1 MKLTAHDWKIL
12 RLPLGIFGTVMILA
26 TLMTGFA
33 SKTQTEAFQ
42 ALQTQNGQL
51 NQARQRY
58 LASDAEREAIVKYLP
73 LYQQLIQQGFI
84 GEERRLE
91 WIDELRTINQQHKLF
106 GITYSIGAQEAYKP
120 PFSVNTGPF
129 TLHRSVMEIDLA
141 LLHEY
146 DLLTMLNTLAASRH
160 APFMVRNCVMTRL
173 AGGVK
178 NKFVPYLNSSCAIDW
193 LTISE
198 PQRTEVKP

>member
-1 MKLTAHDWKIL
+1 MRLTARDWRVL
-12 RLPLGIFGTVMILA
+12 RLPLALFGAVMIIA
-26 TLMTGFA
+26 TLMTVYT
-33 SKTQTEAFQ
+33 SNEQTAAFQ
-42 ALQTQNGQL
+42 ALQAQNGQL

-58 LASDAEREAIVKYLP
+58 LASGAEREAIVKYLP

-106 GITYSIGAQEAYKP
+106 GITYSLGAQEAYKP
-120 PFSVNTGPF
+120 PFSVNTVPF

-173 AGGVK
+173 AGGIK

-193 LTISE
+193 LTINE
-198 PQRTEVKP
+198 PQRTEAKP